1 MTATLV
7 ATGSNSPQPGEDGV
21 LGQHH
26 DVVRHHSVAR
36 PALLHVEPAEDVD
49 DPNHH
54 VEEHLLPLG
63 HAEVGASVH
72 HPEGHGAPVDHDKD
86 AEVDVE
92 EGGEEGERED
102 AGRDGEEAPEE
113 VQQRP
118 AVAHAALVVAGISQ
132 QFVVGG
138 ENPGER
144 QEGAQGGDAYRE
156 RDRGGLQKV
165 KNKRVGCFSSYFI
178 FFP

>member
-1 MTATLV
+1 MMLV
-7 ATGSNSPQPGEDGV
+7 ATCSNSPQPGEDGV
-21 LGQHH
+21 FSQHH
-26 DVVRHHSVAR
+26 GVVRHHPVAR

-49 DPNHH
+49 DADHH
-54 VEEHLLPLG
+54 VEEHLLPLW

-72 HPEGHGAPVDHDKD
+72 HPEGHGAPVHHHKD

-92 EGGEEGERED
+92 EGGEEGKRED

-118 AVAHAALVVAGISQ
+118 AVAHAALVVTGVSQ
-132 QFVVGG
+132 EFVVGG
-138 ENPGER
+138 QDPGER

-156 RDRGGLQKV
+156 EDMRRRQSEQSTVTAETKST
-165 KNKRVGCFSSYFI
+165 K
-178 FFP
+178 

>member
-1 MTATLV
+1 MAVTLV
-7 ATGSNSPQPGEDGV
+7 ATWSNSPQPSEDGV

-26 DVVRHHSVAR
+26 GVVCHHSVAR
-36 PALLHVEPAEDVD
+36 AALLHVKPAEDVD
-49 DPNHH
+49 DANHH
-54 VEEHLLPLG
+54 IEEHLFPLG
-63 HAEVGASVH
+63 HTEVRASMH
-72 HPEGHGAPVDHDKD
+72 HPESHGAPVEHYKD

-92 EGGEEGERED
+92 EGGEEGKRED

-118 AVAHAALVVAGISQ
+118 AVAHAALVVTRISQ

-138 ENPGER
+138 QNPGER

-156 RDRGGLQKV
+156 RGGLQREEKE
-165 KNKRVGCFSSYFI
+165 NRGGCFF
-178 FFP
+178 